1 MPNMNT
7 NLSPEELARYSR
19 QIIIPDIS
27 YSGQLALKN
36 ASALIVGC
44 GGLGSI
50 ISMYLAA
57 AGFGRLGIVDF
68 DRLDLS
74 NLHRQVLY
82 KTRDIG
88 KVKVEIAG
96 RYLRELNP
104 ECQIDGYEEI
114 FSSKNAEKISA
125 PYQMIIDGTDNIPSR
140 YLLND
145 VSVLTRKPYIFG
157 SVYRFSGQAGVFDST
172 KGACY
177 RCAFP
182 NPPHPGSIPPCSVAG
197 VAGVTPG
204 LIGLIQA
211 SEAIKLVTG
220 IGSPLI
226 SRILFYDGLDNTQY
240 IVQVP
245 KDPRCKICGETA
257 EIKQLIDYEDFCKT
271 TYRNELLGSVAD
283 PGKISPAEMKT
294 LLANKSD
301 TRIVDLREPV
311 ELRIF
316 SFPGSEN
323 VQFQNLSAEM
333 KKWDKSQPII
343 LVCHIGFFSSLAKD
357 LLVEEGFSNVRNLDG
372 GIRAWMREFSPPSA
386 IC

>member
-1 MPNMNT
+1 MKN
-7 NLSPEELARYSR
+7 NLSPEELVRYSR
-19 QIIIPDIS
+19 QVIIPDLG
-27 YSGQLALKN
+27 YSGQLLLKN

-82 KTRDIG
+82 KTGDIG
-88 KVKVEIAG
+88 KSKVELAG
-96 RYLRELNP
+96 KYLQELNP
-104 ECQIDGYEEI
+104 EIQIDLFQDV
-114 FSSKNAEKISA
+114 FSSKNAERISA

-145 VSVLTRKPYIFG
+145 VSVLSRKPYIFG

-182 NPPHPGSIPPCSVAG
+182 NPPNPGSIPPCSVAG

-204 LIGLIQA
+204 MIGLIQA
-211 SEAIKLVTG
+211 TEAIKLAAG

-226 SRILFYDGLDNTQY
+226 SKILWFDGLDNTTDT
-240 IVQVP
+240 ISVP
-245 KDPRCKICGETA
+245 KNTQCKICGTDP
-257 EIKQLIDYEDFCKT
+257 EITQLIDYEEFCKT
-271 TYRNELLGSVAD
+271 TFKNELLDTIND
-283 PGKISPAEMKT
+283 PAVISPREMQEWMGK
-294 LLANKSD
+294 NEKI
-301 TRIVDLREPV
+301 RIIDLREPV
-311 ELRIF
+311 ELQIF
-316 SFPGSEN
+316 SFPESEN
-323 VQFQNLSAEM
+323 IQFQNFSSEM
-333 KKWDKSQPII
+333 KKWDRSKPII
-343 LVCHIGFFSSLAKD
+343 LVCHIGFFSELARNMLLEAGFTDVKSLK
-357 LLVEEGFSNVRNLDG
+357 G
-372 GIRAWMREFSPPSA
+372 GIRAWIQEYSPSSKVY
-386 IC
+386 